1 MIQVALGTSL
11 RKLMCSDRLLW
22 YLIDMTTRLL
32 EKQLEPVSTGR
43 ENMVRVQVGG
53 AAVIVLSQRF
63 FDRMQPL
70 LDYFAQTEVACEE
83 GNEPWSDSK
92 NARRAELVNK
102 KYDSRLTATEK
113 AELARLDQEAEV
125 FLDHHVPIRN
135 EVLELMLAGLKQK
148 ARTKKS
154 KS

>member
-1 MIQVALGTSL
+1 
-11 RKLMCSDRLLW
+11 
-22 YLIDMTTRLL
+22 MTTRLL

-43 ENMVRVQVGG
+43 ENMARVQVGG
-53 AAVIVLSQRF
+53 AAVVVLSQRF

-70 LDYFAQTEVACEE
+70 LDYFAQSEVASEE
-83 GNEPWSDSK
+83 GLEPWSDSK

-102 KYDSRLTATEK
+102 KYDSRLSPSEK
-113 AELARLDQEAEV
+113 SELARLDKEAEA
-125 FLDHHVPIRN
+125 FLVHQVPVRN

-148 ARTKKS
+148 ARNKKS